1 MGHFLVFCGE
11 AALTSR
17 SVIHPSITPPVPLN
31 PPTPF
36 STVFPSARQTLIRI
50 IMDLESDHSSDFDD
64 QDEGGYPSN
73 PPPRAQPPGPMRGP
87 IPPMAVQKKPEAQ
100 VKPVETVDNQHHD
113 EVYEINDDDEE
124 DIPSDDPEQMQPPP
138 QNAAVGTRNQASSP
152 DSDLDTQHQPPGGA
166 RAYQPGME
174 DEEEAAGSEGD
185 NVVFA
190 GAYNPADYA
199 GLNVQAEVKD
209 LFQYITRFKPHHV
222 ELETKLKPFIPEYI
236 PSVGE
241 VDAFLKP
248 PKPDASTEELGLT
261 SLDEPKLNQS
271 DPALLELQLRPFIK
285 RPTTGNAATTVH
297 SIELAYQN
305 PKQITRWIS
314 SISDVHRSKPP
325 PTISYTKPMPD
336 IDNLMEVW
344 PQEFEE
350 ALGSLSLPGPDLEV
364 DLQTYAKIV
373 CAMLDIP
380 VYSQPSA
387 KNLVESLHVLFT
399 LYSDFKS
406 NPHFQ
411 AAMKDQAPHS
421 TSPVGGSGGA
431 DMMRFA

>member
-1 MGHFLVFCGE
+1 
-11 AALTSR
+11 
-17 SVIHPSITPPVPLN
+17 
-31 PPTPF
+31 
-36 STVFPSARQTLIRI
+36 
-50 IMDLESDHSSDFDD
+50 MDLESDHSSDFGDE
-64 QDEGGYPSN
+64 DEGDYQAPG
-73 PPPRAQPPGPMRGP
+73 RAQPAAQMRAP
-87 IPPMAVQKKPEAQ
+87 APLQPAQRKPAIQ
-100 VKPVETVDNQHHD
+100 PVETVDNQHYD
-113 EVYEINDDDEE
+113 EAYDINGEDEE

-152 DSDLDTQHQPPGGA
+152 NSDLDMQHQPPGVG
-166 RAYQPGME
+166 RAYQQGMGAGGE

-248 PKPDASTEELGLT
+248 PKPDNSAEELGLT

-285 RPTTGNAATTVH
+285 RPTTGSAATTVH

-350 ALGSLSLPGPDLEV
+350 ALATVDLPGPDLEV

-421 TSPVGGSGGA
+421 TSPVGGQNV
-431 DMMRFA
+431 MRFG

>member
-1 MGHFLVFCGE
+1 
-11 AALTSR
+11 
-17 SVIHPSITPPVPLN
+17 
-31 PPTPF
+31 
-36 STVFPSARQTLIRI
+36 
-50 IMDLESDHSSDFDD
+50 MDLESDHSSDFGDEDD
-64 QDEGGYPSN
+64 GQSYPTN
-73 PPPRAQPPGPMRGP
+73 PPPRVQPPMGPPKTVAPLAR
-87 IPPMAVQKKPEAQ
+87 PPPKSEVR
-100 VKPVETVDNQHHD
+100 PVETVDNQHHD
-113 EVYEINDDDEE
+113 EVYEINDDEEE
-124 DIPSDDPEQMQPPP
+124 DIPSGDSEQMQPPP
-138 QNAAVGTRNQASSP
+138 KSQAVGTRNQASSP
-152 DSDLDTQHQPPGGA
+152 GSDLDSQHQAPMHGFQQSKDEDAGGS
-166 RAYQPGME
+166 
-174 DEEEAAGSEGD
+174 DNEAPI
-185 NVVFA
+185 FA

-199 GLNVQAEVKD
+199 GLNVGAEVKD

-248 PKPDASTEELGLT
+248 PKPDGSQEEMGLT

-285 RPTTGNAATTVH
+285 RPATGTATTVH
-297 SIELAYQN
+297 SIEMAYQN

-325 PTISYTKPMPD
+325 PTIAYTKPMPD

-350 ALGSLSLPGPDLEV
+350 ALNGLELPAPDIDM
-364 DLQTYAKIV
+364 DLQTYARLV
-373 CAMLDIP
+373 CSLLDIP
-380 VYSQPSA
+380 VYSQPSS

-411 AAMKDQAPHS
+411 TAMKDQNPL
-421 TSPVGGSGGA
+421 GGSPMDAGA
-431 DMMRFA
+431 NVLKFG